1 MAAFDCE
8 DHVNYPKRSLLAAAI
23 TATTCLSAAAAQ
35 KSVTLHGVVVDGKGA
50 PVAGANV
57 TVYRGSTAV
66 TDQVAD
72 AAGAFTFE
80 AAPHEYRVVITA
92 AGFGTLRSG
101 RIPFTSGGVSRFT
114 MLNYVA
120 TAEPVLPAMVADA
133 LSHTGWEYGAIAQ
146 GGFGTED
153 RSGYKFFLL
162 GGHAGKLLTPEL
174 GTGLLKGDFE
184 YAVEVFPFWQS
195 YTPRFAKIS
204 CSADPGAPV
213 GSYTCSQP
221 YTVGGTYTG
230 VSVTP
235 IILRWNFTHGE
246 RWMPWV
252 QGAGGVVW
260 TNHKYPAIG
269 NTNPLD
275 TASNGPHGDTS
286 VWNFTPQ
293 FGLGTHYF
301 LRPRRSLDVSANAVH
316 LSSASLGDKNP
327 GVNASVQFSVGYTWW
342 K

>member
-1 MAAFDCE
+1 MMAAFDCE
-8 DHVNYPKRSLLAAAI
+8 GDLGLTRWLLVAALVAR
-23 TATTCLSAAAAQ
+23 C
-35 KSVTLHGVVVDGKGA
+35 
-50 PVAGANV
+50 AGAQDVPDSKAKQGEIQQNPV
-57 TVYRGSTAV
+57 RQRADRGSW
-66 TDQVAD
+66 DL
-72 AAGAFTFE
+72 GA
-80 AAPHEYRVVITA
+80 
-92 AGFGTLRSG
+92 L
-101 RIPFTSGGVSRFT
+101 
-114 MLNYVA
+114 
-120 TAEPVLPAMVADA
+120 
-133 LSHTGWEYGAIAQ
+133 AQ
-146 GGFGTED
+146 GGLGTGD
-153 RSGYKFFLL
+153 RSDYKFFLL
-162 GGHAGKLLTPEL
+162 GGHAGKVLTPTV
-174 GTGLLKGDFE
+174 GSGLFQGNFE
-184 YAVEVFPFWQS
+184 YAVEVFPLWQS
-195 YTPRFAKIS
+195 YTPRIQKIS
-204 CSADPGAPV
+204 CSADAGAPA

-293 FGLGTHYF
+293 FGIGTHYF
-301 LRPRRSLDVSANAVH
+301 VRPRQSLDFGANAVH
-316 LSSASLGDKNP
+316 ISSASLGDKNP
-327 GVNASVQFSVGYTWW
+327 GVNASVQFSVGYSWW